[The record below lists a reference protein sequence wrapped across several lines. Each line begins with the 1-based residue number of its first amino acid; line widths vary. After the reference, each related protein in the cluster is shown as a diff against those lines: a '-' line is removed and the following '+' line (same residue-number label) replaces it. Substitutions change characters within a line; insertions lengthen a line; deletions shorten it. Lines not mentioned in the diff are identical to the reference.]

1 MIHTVMSLPYRPAMI
16 FFLSILVGW
25 IVYENYERRQ
35 TFERPFFK
43 RNLPNKDRLPAAMI
57 VMFTL
62 LGLIIFLEGE
72 NFIGI
77 LLTALIFISV
87 YYLLLLMILPLLR
100 KWMHARVIALLWIF
114 PYSLLYIMRLARIHK
129 SLVEQPLLFIT
140 LPRKLMY
147 ILLAIEILGFLV
159 VMVWKLMEH
168 LSFRKQVLQDVT
180 KISDINIL
188 DIWEKEVKR
197 TNYDIKIDNL
207 VYSSYVS
214 TPLSIGMFKD
224 TTYVVLPRKN
234 YTEEELTLI
243 FRHELTHIIKR
254 DVATKFFI
262 TFCTALCWFNPF
274 MWISLNKCME
284 DLELSCDEEILLEA
298 DENTRNLYAKLI
310 LNTVGDSRGF
320 SSCLSAKAN
329 ALRYRLSTIVQKR
342 ERRSGAFLV
351 ALITCFICV
360 SRGQI
365 SFALSDDNVNG
376 QIIKTATTGAEIIY
390 DNVDI
395 SMYKLDGVY
404 ESTFFEI
411 DFECL
416 DEKAFHTYLSGL
428 KLERVLFATDE
439 FNSEEDV
446 YSYRIRSDKKVINV
460 AISNGLLRLSE
471 GYTNDREYYYRITD
485 TVDLDY
491 LNTVVRITPTVSI
504 RAKVQNGLYRMHDT
518 RLLSYVLVENNQETV
533 LKELKEAPF
542 GLVGVFDHVTDEI
555 QLTFS
560 SNKIIDYYIEVTSTD
575 DSEHYTITKDEMN
588 DNTFVPN
595 DKTSNYRVYVT
606 YDGPY
611 DSIYKAVYQF
621 DVYKGALSSR
631 GY

>member
-1 MIHTVMSLPYRPAMI
+1 MIYSTVRDLPYGPAMI
-16 FFLSILVGW
+16 LFLSILVGW

-57 VMFTL
+57 VMFIL

-72 NFIGI
+72 NFIGS

-114 PYSLLYIMRLARIHK
+114 PYPVLYVIRLARIHP
-129 SLVEQPLLFIT
+129 VEQPLLFIT

-147 ILLAIEILGFLV
+147 MLLAIEILGFLV
-159 VMVWKLMEH
+159 VITWKLMEH

-207 VYSSYVS
+207 VYSSCVS

-254 DVATKFFI
+254 DVASKFFI

-365 SFALSDDNVNG
+365 SFALSDD
-376 QIIKTATTGAEIIY
+376 IKINQEFKAANTGLEIIY
-390 DNVDI
+390 ENTDPSLFELENAYI
-395 SMYKLDGVY
+395 GNGLLDDMTIQCEDVN
-404 ESTFFEI
+404 
-411 DFECL
+411 
-416 DEKAFHTYLSGL
+416 AVHTYLSELQL
-428 KLERVLFATDE
+428 KRELFAKKE
-439 FNSEEDV
+439 FNEKD
-446 YSYRIRSDKKVINV
+446 KVIHFVLESIGRDVNV
-460 AISNGLLRLSE
+460 GVSE
-471 GYTNDREYYYRITD
+471 DIVELKIKNQTYYYRSMEKI
-485 TVDLDY
+485 DLDY
-491 LNTVVRITPTVSI
+491 LNSLVCIIPNLYVSEEEREDPYFHI
-504 RAKVQNGLYRMHDT
+504 EA
-518 RLLSYVLVENNQETV
+518 RLLSFVQVEDNVEKKI
-533 LKELKEAPF
+533 KELHEAPF
-542 GLVGVFDHVTDEI
+542 GMYGIKGKKAETI
-555 QLTFS
+555 QLKFS
-560 SNKIIDYYIEVTSTD
+560 SLDVIDYYVEVAYGDEYNTVEKIGD
-575 DSEHYTITKDEMN
+575 YTIQAVNKSTAC
-588 DNTFVPN
+588 
-595 DKTSNYRVYVT
+595 YYVYVT
-606 YDGPY
+606 FDGPY
-611 DSIYKAVYQF
+611 DTVYKAKYRF
-621 DVYKGALSSR
+621 DTIIR
-631 GY
+631 

>member
-1 MIHTVMSLPYRPAMI
+1 MIYSTVRDLPYGPAMI
-16 FFLSILVGW
+16 LFLSIVVGW

-43 RNLPNKDRLPAAMI
+43 KKLPNKDRLPAAMI
-57 VMFTL
+57 VMFIL

-72 NFIGI
+72 NFIGG
-77 LLTALIFISV
+77 LLTTLIFISV

-114 PYSLLYIMRLARIHK
+114 PYSLLYVVRLAHID
-129 SLVEQPLLFIT
+129 SVTQPLLFIT
-140 LPRKLMY
+140 LSRKLMY
-147 ILLAIEILGFLV
+147 TLLVIEIIGFLV
-159 VMVWKLMEH
+159 VITWKLMEH

-180 KISDINIL
+180 KISDTHIL
-188 DIWEKEVKR
+188 NIWEKEVHR

-234 YTEEELTLI
+234 YTEEELLLI

-254 DVATKFFI
+254 DVVTKFFI

-320 SSCLSAKAN
+320 SSCLSANAN

-342 ERRSGAFLV
+342 ERRSGAFLI

-446 YSYRIRSDKKVINV
+446 YSYRIRRDKKVINV
-460 AISNGLLRLSE
+460 AIVNDLLRLGE
-471 GYTNDREYYYRITD
+471 GYTNDEVRYYRITD
-485 TVDLDY
+485 TADLDY
-491 LNTVVRITPTVSI
+491 LNKIVRITPTLTIS
-504 RAKVQNGLYRMHDT
+504 AKVLGGLYRMYDT

-533 LKELKEAPF
+533 LEELNEAPF
-542 GLVGVFDHVTDEI
+542 GSVGVFEHATDEI
-555 QLTFS
+555 QLDFS
-560 SNKIIDYYIEVTSTD
+560 SNKIIDYYIEVISTD
-575 DSEHYTITKDEMN
+575 DSEHYTITKEEIK
-588 DNTFVPN
+588 DNTFTPN
-595 DKTSNYRVYVT
+595 DKSSNYKVFVT
-606 YDGPY
+606 YDGPD
-611 DSIYKAVYQF
+611 DSIYKAIYQF
-621 DVYKGALSSR
+621 DISSR
-631 GY
+631 